1 MLYLEVFLVSG
12 ASRVRF
18 PLVRHYRECIE
29 YE

>member
-1 MLYLEVFLVSG
+1 MLYLEVFLASG
-12 ASRVRF
+12 ASRSGS